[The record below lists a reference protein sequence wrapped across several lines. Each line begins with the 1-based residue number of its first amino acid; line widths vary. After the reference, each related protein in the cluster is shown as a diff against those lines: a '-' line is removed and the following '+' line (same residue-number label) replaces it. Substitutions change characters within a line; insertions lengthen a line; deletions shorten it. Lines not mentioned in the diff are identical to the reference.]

1 MRIVTVYFIVLLLE
15 IFGSITY
22 NKPVVFLT
30 KPLLMPILMLFA
42 YQNGIR
48 NKWLYLGLLFS
59 LFGDVFLMFSGTN
72 FFILGL
78 SSFLIAHLFY
88 ITLFKPQFKFNF
100 LPWVGF
106 GVFVAAF
113 LVFIIP
119 VLPSE
124 LVIPLV
130 LYSFI
135 IATMGVFA
143 ASRTGVSSPSYQ
155 MILIGAILFIISDA
169 LIAVNAFHTMIPKN
183 ALYIMSTYGLAQ
195 LLIVRGW
202 IKQTNSL

>member
-1 MRIVTVYFIVLLLE
+1 MRILTVYFIILLIE

-22 NKPVVFLT
+22 NKPIVFLT
-30 KPLLMPILMLFA
+30 KPLLMPILMLLA
-42 YQNGIR
+42 YQNGVK

-59 LFGDVFLMFSGTN
+59 LFGDAFLMFDGTK
-72 FFILGL
+72 FFISGL
-78 SSFLIAHLFY
+78 SSFLIAHIFY
-88 ITLFKPQFKFNF
+88 ILLFKPQTKFNF
-100 LPWVGF
+100 LPWVAF

-113 LVFIIP
+113 LVFIVP

-124 LVIPLV
+124 LVIPV
-130 LYSFI
+130 VFYSLI
-135 IATMGVFA
+135 IATMGIFA
-143 ASRTGVSSPSYQ
+143 ASRTGVSATSYK

-169 LIAVNAFHTMIPKN
+169 LIAINAFHTMIPKN